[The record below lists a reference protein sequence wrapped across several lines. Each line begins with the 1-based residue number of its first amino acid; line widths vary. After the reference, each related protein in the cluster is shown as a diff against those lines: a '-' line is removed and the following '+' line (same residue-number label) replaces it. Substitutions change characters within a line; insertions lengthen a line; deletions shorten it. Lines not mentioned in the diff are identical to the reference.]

1 MRKRTI
7 PTNDYVLA
15 VKSPVAQ
22 KAVIDFFNV
31 NSIDVYE
38 DTTEFDPE
46 YPYLYWDADGEQL
59 CQTQDLDDDDKIV
72 VNTVEEF
79 LELFF
84 SYSYYPSL
92 ELNEEYTAYID
103 PRKKI
108 VNIGSEEIPF
118 EKIMEL
124 AKLVENTKS

>member
-7 PTNDYVLA
+7 PSDDYVLA

-38 DTTEFDPE
+38 DTTEFDPK
-46 YPYLYWDADGEQL
+46 YPYLYWDADNNYL
-59 CQTQDLDDDDKIV
+59 CQTEDLDDDDKIV

-84 SYSYYPSL
+84 SYYPSL
-92 ELNEEYTAYID
+92 QLNEEYTAYID
-103 PRKKI
+103 PKKEI
-108 VNIGSEEIPF
+108 VTIGSEEIPF

-124 AKLVENTKS
+124 AKIVDNTKS

>member
-1 MRKRTI
+1 MRKRTT
-7 PTNDYVLA
+7 PSDDYVLA

-38 DTTEFDPE
+38 DTTEFDPK
-46 YPYLYWDADGEQL
+46 YPYLYWDADNNYL
-59 CQTQDLDDDDKIV
+59 CQTEDLDDDDKIV

-79 LELFF
+79 LEMFF
-84 SYSYYPSL
+84 SHYPSL
-92 ELNEEYTAYID
+92 QLNEEYTAYID

-108 VNIGSEEIPF
+108 VTIGSEEIPF
-118 EKIMEL
+118 EKILQLE
-124 AKLVENTKS
+124 KLINQ